1 MVGPA
6 GLLQAPKINH
16 LVDGETPNILDASH
30 FVSQTSVS
38 LSEGSGAARRSRPR
52 DPPVKRNAALTG
64 HQDGAKQIGKKR
76 AASRSQKYVEPASAS
91 TLDDDRARVVRAKHQ
106 EIAIRYAWDA
116 RVKKR
121 RRRPGVLMRVR
132 LRELERL
139 FAHRWGNTLPDDDA
153 GRDDLLVAAHH
164 IAQAYGN
171 PTEHIPA
178 WVREWAPWLSDS
190 ACAALVAKVEANPLK
205 WTADKLA
212 WRVRLTDAE
221 RTALKI
227 TTIGAIDC
235 GKVARQERRHQ
246 RNNEAKTARRREGGA
261 VRRSEYEGVS
271 ASRERPWEAVG
282 MSRATWYR
290 RGKPAAAPEAVRQV
304 RVQQKKSNMLY
315 PQLSHDDGCASAPNA
330 DPSAKSG
337 RGRARCPMAAGAL
350 GAPPQQRP
358 DRPSQPSPEIRKEG
372 GDISKRGFVPLVPPR
387 VPRSL
392 PAGPPCAERC
402 GGAAPRK
409 TASVSRQK

>member
-1 MVGPA
+1 MRGKAMALPSGGPNPPRIKRLDRSL
-6 GLLQAPKINH
+6 GKSLPIEVQRVSETSPK
-16 LVDGETPNILDASH
+16 P
-30 FVSQTSVS
+30 
-38 LSEGSGAARRSRPR
+38 SG
-52 DPPVKRNAALTG
+52 PPENGNAALTG

-76 AASRSQKYVEPASAS
+76 AASKSQEYVEPASAS
-91 TLDDDRARVVRAKHQ
+91 TPDDDRARVVRAKHQ

-121 RRRPGVLMRVR
+121 RRRPGVLMKVR

-235 GKVARQERRHQ
+235 GKVARQERRHR

-261 VRRSEYEGVS
+261 VDRSKYEDAS
-271 ASRERPWEAVG
+271 ASRERPWEALG

-290 RGKPAAAPEAVRQV
+290 RGKPAAAPETVRQV

-330 DPSAKSG
+330 VSSVKPGPGK
-337 RGRARCPMAAGAL
+337 ARYRMAAGAL
-350 GAPPQQRP
+350 GAPPQ
-358 DRPSQPSPEIRKEG
+358 RPSGQPSQQDSEIRKEG
-372 GDISKRGFVPLVPPR
+372 GDISKSGFVPLVPFVPPR
-387 VPRSL
+387 VPRSP
-392 PAGPPCAERC
+392 PAGPPCTERC

-409 TASVSRQK
+409 TASVSRRK